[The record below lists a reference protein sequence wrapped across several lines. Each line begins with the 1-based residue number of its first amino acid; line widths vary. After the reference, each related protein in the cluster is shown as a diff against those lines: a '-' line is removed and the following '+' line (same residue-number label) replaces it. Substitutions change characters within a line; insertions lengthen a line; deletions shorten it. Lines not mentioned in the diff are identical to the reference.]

1 MHILFMVLMLLPI
14 SRQLLIEYG
23 GSDNE
28 SIKAFFTLYTDIQAS
43 ATCLVLACSK
53 AIQDQQIAEWATRA
67 FLLYGGEPK
76 LLFPPQQQ
84 QHINRGAGLPQGMQ
98 VGMSVAPNM
107 MNAMQLHAPGAP
119 MNSMHPQGSFHH
131 NIAST
136 PAQRLPSPHVQFIR
150 EQSRPRFVL
159 FVLLQQSQA
168 CKVMGCF
175 G

>member
-1 MHILFMVLMLLPI
+1 MLLPI

-107 MNAMQLHAPGAP
+107 MNAMQTL
-119 MNSMHPQGSFHH
+119 SSLSELGSK
-131 NIAST
+131 
-136 PAQRLPSPHVQFIR
+136 FIR
-150 EQSRPRFVL
+150 MLSSSFMVL
-159 FVLLQQSQA
+159 VLA
-168 CKVMGCF
+168 
-175 G
+175 